1 MKRRS
6 FGATVGSAAVTGVL
20 VLWLLVLIGRDG
32 APGEPVAEPS
42 LMGQVVGLAFFG
54 FATGCAAGVVQFCV
68 GWLFRLRFRRREK
81 RPVITPATVD
91 PWAETVDRCKQSA
104 KAVTRLI
111 ESLPATAAGEWLGRI
126 AETMSANLAD
136 IEALAEAGRA
146 ALPATDPLAV
156 AEVRQHPLYG
166 LLQKSAGEFTDVV
179 GQINQML
186 VELHTPA
193 GLEEVRT
200 QLQVLA
206 EQLPLLRRSP

>member
-1 MKRRS
+1 
-6 FGATVGSAAVTGVL
+6 VGSAAVTGVL
-20 VLWLLVLIGRDG
+20 VLFLLVLISSNGSP
-32 APGEPVAEPS
+32 APVPAEEPS
-42 LMGQVVGLAFFG
+42 LWSVVFGTVFFG
-54 FATGCAAGVVQFCV
+54 IGAGFVAGVIQFV
-68 GWLFRLRFRRREK
+68 MGSLFRRRPRK
-81 RPVITPATVD
+81 RERRAVITPASVD
-91 PWAETVDRCKQSA
+91 PWAELIDRSKQSA

-136 IEALAEAGRA
+136 IEALAEAGRT

-156 AEVRQHPLYG
+156 AEIRHHPLYG
-166 LLQKSAGEFTDVV
+166 LLQKSTREFTGVV

-193 GLEEVRT
+193 GLAEVRT

-206 EQLPLLRRSP
+206 EQLPLLGPPKA